1 MALTLKPVRMK
12 NSLYLLIP
20 KGISELLSIR
30 EADHCVLSTEM
41 GEDRVVLHYLFSRG
55 SVRGESEPHRKKA
68 SRETESPVRIG

>member
-30 EADHCVLSTEM
+30 EADRCVLSTEM
-41 GEDRVVLHYLFSRG
+41 REDRVVLHYSFSRDTG
-55 SVRGESEPHRKKA
+55 RGESEPLRKKV
-68 SRETESPVRIG
+68 SRETESPVRLG